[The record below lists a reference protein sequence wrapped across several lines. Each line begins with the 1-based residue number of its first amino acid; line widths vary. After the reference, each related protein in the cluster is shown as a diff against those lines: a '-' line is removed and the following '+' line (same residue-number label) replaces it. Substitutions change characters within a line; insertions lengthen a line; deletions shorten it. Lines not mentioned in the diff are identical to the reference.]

1 MVFTCSKQWKH
12 EFVKYVKY
20 TRKQVNKICSKS
32 TIKAQEQHTGRCSG
46 FFIVNFRGVGIED
59 SVNYL
64 RWSVFCNS
72 RDKS

>member
-12 EFVKYVKY
+12 EFLKYVKY
-20 TRKQVNKICSKS
+20 ARKQVNKTCLKS
-32 TIKAQEQHTGRCSG
+32 TIKAQQQHKRRCSG
-46 FFIVNFRGVGIED
+46 FFIVNFRGVDIED